1 MLISIESF
9 FQPCDL
15 IMKMNKLTITLFILF
30 SACNLGERSGSN
42 KEGTFRIEF
51 NKDLTVAPSDSLLLF
66 RSSRE
71 SELPSYF
78 DSSNSFC
85 HLSGDTLK
93 VYLRTSKYEG
103 SSALDLQ
110 LIRDQ
115 AYTDYRVFD
124 RHNNYDYTI
133 VNCQIRMGK
142 RGFQVGAY
150 MNMQV
155 KGIAI
160 GRGLEN
166 ASEINDTVMFQG
178 KIRLKIRDSSFSF
191 EDFFV
196 ENERKKF
203 YAQMNSR
210 PDTVKKIS
218 LYGCSFNDMPEEL
231 AFFPNLEELD
241 LDGNDLNR
249 ADFSVLEHLRKLK
262 SINLANCN
270 LSEIPLAVFRL
281 ECLEQLSVWDNNIKD
296 IPDALFAMRSLTHL
310 TIGNNPV
317 SRLSPKVSMLENLEL
332 LETSSSGIL
341 SYPEE
346 MSRLKNLKEIYPNDT
361 MLYIPKTLVKFVWGC
376 DTILNR
382 Q

>member
-1 MLISIESF
+1 
-9 FQPCDL
+9 
-15 IMKMNKLTITLFILF
+15 MKMNRLVIALFILF
-30 SACNLGERSGSN
+30 SACNMGERSGSN
-42 KEGTFRIEF
+42 KARTFHIEF
-51 NKDLTVAPSDSLLLF
+51 YKDLTVAPSDSLLLF
-66 RSSRE
+66 GSSRE

-93 VYLRTSKYEG
+93 MYLRTSKFEG

-110 LIRDQ
+110 VIRDQ
-115 AYTDYRVFD
+115 AYTNYRVLD
-124 RHNNYDYTI
+124 RHNNYDYSI
-133 VNCQIRMGK
+133 VNCQIRLGK
-142 RGFQVGAY
+142 RSFQVGDY
-150 MNMQV
+150 INMQV
-155 KGIAI
+155 TGVVI
-160 GRGLEN
+160 GRVQKN
-166 ASEINDTVMFQG
+166 ANETNDTVKFQG

-196 ENERKKF
+196 ENEREAF
-203 YAQMNSR
+203 YALMNSR

-218 LYGCSFNDMPEEL
+218 LYGCSYNDLPKEL
-231 AFFPNLEELD
+231 ALFPNLEELD
-241 LDGNDLNR
+241 LNGNDLNR

-270 LSEIPLAVFRL
+270 LSEIPLAVFSL
-281 ECLEQLSVWDNNIKD
+281 ECLKQLNVWDNNIKD

-317 SRLSPKVSMLENLEL
+317 SSLSPKLSLLENLEL

-341 SYPEE
+341 YYPEE
-346 MSRLKNLKEIYPNDT
+346 LSRLKKLKEIYPNDT
-361 MLYIPKTLVKFVWGC
+361 MLYVPKTLVKFVWGC

-382 Q
+382 N